1 MSSRALC
8 LAVAVALM
16 AAAGAAEAAGS
27 VYFTPE
33 ASGST
38 TFVMPSNNVECIFTP
53 VGGSTVY
60 MPTDGGPELSCDRA
74 MPTYLRFTLNATG
87 PAEVI
92 TDVGDQSCCGGPN
105 TFAYGMSWRI
115 EPFTCT
121 SATTGLQ
128 CRRDDGHGFLISKAK
143 VSAY

>member
-8 LAVAVALM
+8 LAVAVVLM

-33 ASGST
+33 A
-38 TFVMPSNNVECIFTP
+38 
-53 VGGSTVY
+53 
-60 MPTDGGPELSCDRA
+60 A